1 MKIAL
6 QQFIDKFY
14 QIIILVLLAII
25 LILSIFS
32 GTQTW
37 RVQSLKTNY
46 SLLNAQYKT
55 EVAETKALTEQAK
68 AEARTKEKQWSD
80 KLLEAERNHN
90 AKMQEIIIDVNHAK
104 SAINGMSKQIDKAT
118 SRMSTA
124 SKETIIEYTT
134 TNSDVLKECI
144 GQYQYVAEQADKHA
158 ADAHRL
164 SEAWPEN

>member
-55 EVAETKALTEQAK
+55 EVAEAKALTEQAK

-90 AKMQEIIIDVNHAK
+90 AKMQEIIIDVNRAK

-124 SKETIIEYTT
+124 SKETIIEYAT
-134 TNSDVLKECI
+134 TNSDILKECI
-144 GQYQYVAEQADKHA
+144 EQYQYMAEQADKHA
-158 ADAHRL
+158 ADARRL
-164 SEAWPEN
+164 SDAWPE